1 MESNAI
7 YQQLTRVFAEV
18 FDDDAI
24 VLTPTTTAEDVDG
37 WDSLNHIR
45 LIVSAEKAFQIKFS
59 TPEIA
64 KLKNV
69 GELVALIA
77 SKA

>member
-1 MESNAI
+1 MEGNAI

-45 LIVSAEKAFQIKFS
+45 LIVSVEKAFQIKFS

>member
-1 MESNAI
+1 MESDTI
-7 YQQLTRVFAEV
+7 YKQLSGIFAEV
-18 FDDDAI
+18 FDDEAI
-24 VLTPTTTAEDVDG
+24 VLTPETTAEDVDG

-45 LIVSAEKAFQIKFS
+45 LIVSVEQAFKIKFS

-69 GELVALIA
+69 GELVGLIA
-77 SKA
+77 SKV

>member
-7 YQQLTRVFAEV
+7 YQQLTGVFAEV

-45 LIVSAEKAFQIKFS
+45 LIVSVEKAFQIKFS

-69 GELVALIA
+69 GGLVALIA

>member
-45 LIVSAEKAFQIKFS
+45 LIVSVEKAFQIKFS

>member
-1 MESNAI
+1 MESDDI
-7 YQQLTRVFAEV
+7 YKQLTGVFAEV
-18 FDDDAI
+18 FDDEAI

-45 LIVSAEKAFQIKFS
+45 LIVSVEQAFNIKFS

-69 GELVALIA
+69 GGLVALIA
-77 SKA
+77 SKV

>member
-1 MESNAI
+1 MEGNAI

-24 VLTPTTTAEDVDG
+24 VLTPPTTAEDVDG

-45 LIVSAEKAFQIKFS
+45 LIVSVEKAFQIKFS

>member
-7 YQQLTRVFAEV
+7 YQQLTGVFAEV

-45 LIVSAEKAFQIKFS
+45 LIVSVEKAFQIKFS

-69 GELVALIA
+69 GEFVALIA

>member
-7 YQQLTRVFAEV
+7 YQQLTRVFTEV

-45 LIVSAEKAFQIKFS
+45 LIVSVEKAFQIKFS

-69 GELVALIA
+69 GELVALVA